1 MAGPQ
6 SISVKTISAAA
17 KVSAAK
23 AIEQRKQFRLPT
35 PYTLGYLPPWWW
47 CGIIW
52 RDPLG
57 PIALGEAETLA
68 AEVHAGIAAQVP
80 AVKSSKPGVLTAGGF
95 TTIGF
100 APPIEISVVEE

>member
-6 SISVKTISAAA
+6 SISIKAISAAA
-17 KVSAAK
+17 KSSAAR
-23 AIEQRKQFRLPT
+23 AIEAHKQLRLPP
-35 PYTLGYLPPWWW
+35 PYVLGYLPPWWW

-57 PIALGEAETLA
+57 PIALGDAETLA
-68 AEVHAGIAAQVP
+68 AQVHAGIAAQVP
-80 AVKSSKPGVLTAGGF
+80 GVKSSKPGVLTAGGF